1 MPATT
6 TRLNDLYTQDETAWL
21 ECMAALVRDRETT
34 ELDWDNLSEYLTDMA
49 QRDRREVKSLL
60 VVLLAHVLKYSHQP
74 NRRSSSW
81 RATIIEQ
88 RQRLADLASRGVLR
102 SHAEAVLSEAY
113 SEAVELAA
121 AETRLP
127 IVTFPTLCEFDLDGL
142 LSIDLTDDTSDSIPK

>member
-6 TRLNDLYTQDETAWL
+6 IRLNDLYTQDETAWL
-21 ECMAALVRDRETT
+21 ECMATLVRHRETA

-49 QRDRREVKSLL
+49 QRDRREVKSRL
-60 VVLLAHVLKYSHQP
+60 VVLLAHLLKYAHQP
-74 NRRSSSW
+74 DRRSSGW

-102 SHAEAVLSEAY
+102 SHAETVLPEAY
-113 SEAVELAA
+113 AEAVELAV

-127 IVTFPTLCEFDLDGL
+127 LETFPTDCVFDLDGL
-142 LSIDLTDDTSDSIPK
+142 LVIDLADEPGTS